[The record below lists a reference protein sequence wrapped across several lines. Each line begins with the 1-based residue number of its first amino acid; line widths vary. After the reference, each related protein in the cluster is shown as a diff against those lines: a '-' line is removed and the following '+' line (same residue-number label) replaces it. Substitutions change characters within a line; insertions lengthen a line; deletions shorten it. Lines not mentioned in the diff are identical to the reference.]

1 MRSDANG
8 AQAVRA
14 DRHHYVVLD
23 AIRGVAAFMVVLLHS
38 SRLAGGQW
46 APHGYLAVDLFF
58 VLSGFVI
65 AHAYDSR
72 MRQGMPARA
81 FMILRLIRFMPLY
94 WLGLAFGVLHQLLL
108 IVTHNAHALSWS
120 ALTLGTGMGALF
132 LPAPMI
138 QPNGNLFPFNVPSW
152 SLFFELAVN
161 LLYGLLFIRLSNK
174 VLVSVVLLSG
184 CGLVA
189 FCFWHGNADIGA
201 TDMTIVG
208 GAVRTLFSF
217 PLGILLYRRP
227 FWRVG
232 LPWPILL
239 LIVMGLMIVP
249 VPQGYIPLYDALFI
263 LVASPLLVAAGAA
276 SKVEGKGR
284 KIASFV
290 GILSFPIYAVH
301 RPLIDLATPVLE
313 RLPVASAGRMVL
325 FLAGLIIFAAL
336 LDRLYDRPARQW
348 VARRRKRRAERDL
361 PEASLP

>member
-1 MRSDANG
+1 MRSDGEG

-14 DRHHYVVLD
+14 DKHHYVVLD
-23 AIRGVAAFMVVLLHS
+23 AIRGVAAIMVVLLHS

-65 AHAYDSR
+65 AHAYDRR
-72 MRQGMPARA
+72 MEQGMPARA
-81 FMILRLIRFMPLY
+81 FMTLRLIRFMPLY

-108 IVTHNAHALSWS
+108 IATHNVHALSWP
-120 ALTLGTGMGALF
+120 ALILGTGMGALF

-161 LLYGLLFIRLSNK
+161 LLYGLLFTRLSNK
-174 VLVSVVLLSG
+174 VLMSVVLLSG

-189 FCFWHGNADIGA
+189 FSFWHGDSDIGA
-201 TDMTIVG
+201 TDITIAG
-208 GAVRTLFSF
+208 GALRTLFSF
-217 PLGILLYRRP
+217 PLGVLLYRRP
-227 FWRVG
+227 VWRAG

-239 LIVMGLMIVP
+239 LIVAGLMMIP
-249 VPQGYIPLYDALFI
+249 VPEAYVPLYDVLFI
-263 LVASPLLVAAGAA
+263 LIISPLLVAVGAA
-276 SKVEGKGR
+276 SGVEGRGR

-301 RPLIDLATPVLE
+301 RPLIDLATPVLL
-313 RLPVASAGRMVL
+313 RLPVGPVGRMAL
-325 FLAGLIIFAAL
+325 FLAGLVVFAAL
-336 LDRLYDRPARQW
+336 LDRFYDRPVRQW
-348 VARRRKRRAERDL
+348 VARWRKRKTERDL